1 MKSFNWFN
9 DLSSILTLDLATA
22 AVEETEPES
31 MEFLANELGDKVEK
45 LSQISWKEM
54 FERYVP
60 VVCDYLL
67 RVALVLVIFFVGRKL
82 IKKIVSLCDQALK
95 RHGME
100 VTVRRFFCNVI
111 NALGYICMLGILL
124 QTVGLT
130 ATSLTALVA
139 STGVA
144 VGLAL
149 QGSLSNFAGGV
160 LILLMKPFVIGD
172 YIVQGN
178 TEGTVKEIGLVY
190 TELITADNRLIVIP
204 NGTLIDSS
212 IVNVT
217 ATGKRR
223 LELSVGIG
231 YKSDLKKA
239 KEVLIR
245 LGENDPARDPENPVN
260 VFVAELAESS
270 VNLGLHVWVSSSEYW
285 NAKWRLTENIK
296 MAFDEEGI
304 EIPFKQ
310 VEISVTYW
318 NAKWRLTE
326 NIKMAFDEEGIE
338 IPFKQV
344 EISVTKM

>member
-67 RVALVLVIFFVGRKL
+67 HIALVLVIFFGGRKL

-139 STGVA
+139 SAGVA

-260 VFVAELAESS
+260 VFVSDLAESS

-296 MAFDEEGI
+296 
-304 EIPFKQ
+304 
-310 VEISVTYW
+310 
-318 NAKWRLTE
+318 L
-326 NIKMAFDEEGIE
+326 AFDEEGIE

>member
-1 MKSFNWFN
+1 MKSFDWFN
-9 DLSSILTLDLATA
+9 DLSSILTQNLATA

-67 RVALVLVIFFVGRKL
+67 RIALVLVIFFVGRKL

-139 STGVA
+139 SAGVA

-310 VEISVTYW
+310 VEISVT
-318 NAKWRLTE
+318 
-326 NIKMAFDEEGIE
+326 KM
-338 IPFKQV
+338 
-344 EISVTKM
+344 

>member
-60 VVCDYLL
+60 VACDYLL
-67 RVALVLVIFFVGRKL
+67 RIALVLMIFFVGRKL

-139 STGVA
+139 SAGVA

-178 TEGTVKEIGLVY
+178 TEGKVKEIGLVY

-260 VFVAELAESS
+260 VFVSELAESS

-296 MAFDEEGI
+296 
-304 EIPFKQ
+304 
-310 VEISVTYW
+310 
-318 NAKWRLTE
+318 L
-326 NIKMAFDEEGIE
+326 AFDEEGIE

>member
-1 MKSFNWFN
+1 MNCFDLFN
-9 DLSSILTLDLATA
+9 DLSSILILDLATA

-67 RVALVLVIFFVGRKL
+67 RIALVLVIFFVGRKL
-82 IKKIVSLCDQALK
+82 IKNIVILCDQALK

-139 STGVA
+139 SAGVA

-260 VFVAELAESS
+260 VFVSDLAESS

-296 MAFDEEGI
+296 
-304 EIPFKQ
+304 
-310 VEISVTYW
+310 
-318 NAKWRLTE
+318 L
-326 NIKMAFDEEGIE
+326 AFDEEGIE

>member
-1 MKSFNWFN
+1 MNMNSFNWFN
-9 DLSSILTLDLATA
+9 DLSSILTQDLATA
-22 AVEETEPES
+22 AVEEAEPES

-45 LSQISWKEM
+45 LSRISWKEM

-60 VVCDYLL
+60 VACDYLL
-67 RVALVLVIFFVGRKL
+67 RIALVLMIFFVGRKL

-139 STGVA
+139 SAGVA

-260 VFVAELAESS
+260 VFVSELAESS

-296 MAFDEEGI
+296 
-304 EIPFKQ
+304 
-310 VEISVTYW
+310 
-318 NAKWRLTE
+318 L
-326 NIKMAFDEEGIE
+326 AFDEEGIE

>member
-9 DLSSILTLDLATA
+9 DLSSILTQDLATA

-67 RVALVLVIFFVGRKL
+67 RIALVLVIFFVGRKL

-139 STGVA
+139 SAGVA

-296 MAFDEEGI
+296 
-304 EIPFKQ
+304 
-310 VEISVTYW
+310 
-318 NAKWRLTE
+318 L
-326 NIKMAFDEEGIE
+326 AFDEEGIE

>member
-1 MKSFNWFN
+1 MNCFDLFN

-139 STGVA
+139 SAGVA

-245 LGENDPARDPENPVN
+245 LGENDPARDLENPVN
-260 VFVAELAESS
+260 VFVSELAESS

-310 VEISVTYW
+310 VEISVT
-318 NAKWRLTE
+318 
-326 NIKMAFDEEGIE
+326 KM
-338 IPFKQV
+338 
-344 EISVTKM
+344 

>member
-9 DLSSILTLDLATA
+9 DLSSILTQDLATA

-67 RVALVLVIFFVGRKL
+67 RIALVLVIFFVGRKL

-139 STGVA
+139 SAGVA

-172 YIVQGN
+172 YIVQEN

-260 VFVAELAESS
+260 VFVLELAESS

-310 VEISVTYW
+310 VEISVT
-318 NAKWRLTE
+318 
-326 NIKMAFDEEGIE
+326 KM
-338 IPFKQV
+338 
-344 EISVTKM
+344 

>member
-139 STGVA
+139 SAGVA

-239 KEVLIR
+239 EEVLIR

-310 VEISVTYW
+310 VEISVT
-318 NAKWRLTE
+318 
-326 NIKMAFDEEGIE
+326 KM
-338 IPFKQV
+338 
-344 EISVTKM
+344 

>member
-9 DLSSILTLDLATA
+9 DLSSILTQDLATA

-67 RVALVLVIFFVGRKL
+67 RIALVLVIFFVGRKL

-111 NALGYICMLGILL
+111 NALGYNCMLGILL

-139 STGVA
+139 SAGVA

-260 VFVAELAESS
+260 VFVSELAESS

-310 VEISVTYW
+310 VEISVT
-318 NAKWRLTE
+318 
-326 NIKMAFDEEGIE
+326 KM
-338 IPFKQV
+338 Q
-344 EISVTKM
+344 

>member
-9 DLSSILTLDLATA
+9 DLSSILTQDLATA

-45 LSQISWKEM
+45 LSRISWKEM

-67 RVALVLVIFFVGRKL
+67 RIALVLVIFFVGRKL

-139 STGVA
+139 SAGVA

-260 VFVAELAESS
+260 VFVSELAESS

-296 MAFDEEGI
+296 
-304 EIPFKQ
+304 
-310 VEISVTYW
+310 
-318 NAKWRLTE
+318 L
-326 NIKMAFDEEGIE
+326 AFDEEGIE

>member
-9 DLSSILTLDLATA
+9 DLSSILTQDLATA

-45 LSQISWKEM
+45 LSRISWKEM

-60 VVCDYLL
+60 VACDYLL
-67 RVALVLVIFFVGRKL
+67 RIALVFVIFFVGRKL

-139 STGVA
+139 SAGVA

-260 VFVAELAESS
+260 VFVSELAESS
-270 VNLGLHVWVSSSEYW
+270 VKLGLQVWVSSSEYW
-285 NAKWRLTENIK
+285 NAKWHARRSH
-296 MAFDEEGI
+296 D
-304 EIPFKQ
+304 
-310 VEISVTYW
+310 
-318 NAKWRLTE
+318 R
-326 NIKMAFDEEGIE
+326 
-338 IPFKQV
+338 
-344 EISVTKM
+344 

>member
-1 MKSFNWFN
+1 MNCFDLFN

-60 VVCDYLL
+60 VACDYLL
-67 RVALVLVIFFVGRKL
+67 RIALVLMIFFVGRKL
-82 IKKIVSLCDQALK
+82 IKNIVSLCDQALK

-139 STGVA
+139 SAGVA

-260 VFVAELAESS
+260 VFVSELAESS

-296 MAFDEEGI
+296 
-304 EIPFKQ
+304 
-310 VEISVTYW
+310 
-318 NAKWRLTE
+318 L
-326 NIKMAFDEEGIE
+326 AFDEEGIE

>member
-9 DLSSILTLDLATA
+9 DLSSILTQDLATA

-67 RVALVLVIFFVGRKL
+67 RIALVLVIFFVGRKL
-82 IKKIVSLCDQALK
+82 IKKIVNLCDQALK

-139 STGVA
+139 SAGVA

-204 NGTLIDSS
+204 YGTLIDSS

-260 VFVAELAESS
+260 VFVSELAESS

-310 VEISVTYW
+310 VEISVT
-318 NAKWRLTE
+318 
-326 NIKMAFDEEGIE
+326 KM
-338 IPFKQV
+338 
-344 EISVTKM
+344 

>member
-9 DLSSILTLDLATA
+9 DLSSILTQDLATA

-45 LSQISWKEM
+45 LSRISWKEM

-67 RVALVLVIFFVGRKL
+67 RIALVLVIFFVGRKL

-260 VFVAELAESS
+260 VFVSELAESS

-310 VEISVTYW
+310 VEISVT
-318 NAKWRLTE
+318 
-326 NIKMAFDEEGIE
+326 KM
-338 IPFKQV
+338 
-344 EISVTKM
+344 

>member
-9 DLSSILTLDLATA
+9 DLSSILTQDLATA

-67 RVALVLVIFFVGRKL
+67 RIALVFVIFFVGRKL

-139 STGVA
+139 SAGVA

-260 VFVAELAESS
+260 VFVSDLAESS

-310 VEISVTYW
+310 VEISVT
-318 NAKWRLTE
+318 
-326 NIKMAFDEEGIE
+326 KM
-338 IPFKQV
+338 
-344 EISVTKM
+344 

>member
-9 DLSSILTLDLATA
+9 DLSSILTQDLATA

-45 LSQISWKEM
+45 LSRISWKEM

-60 VVCDYLL
+60 VACDYLL
-67 RVALVLVIFFVGRKL
+67 RIALVFVIFFVGRKL

-139 STGVA
+139 SAGVA

-260 VFVAELAESS
+260 VFVSELAESS

-296 MAFDEEGI
+296 
-304 EIPFKQ
+304 
-310 VEISVTYW
+310 
-318 NAKWRLTE
+318 L
-326 NIKMAFDEEGIE
+326 AFDEEGIE

>member
-1 MKSFNWFN
+1 MKSFDWFN
-9 DLSSILTLDLATA
+9 DLSSILTQDLATA

-31 MEFLANELGDKVEK
+31 KEFLANELGDKVEK

-67 RVALVLVIFFVGRKL
+67 RIALVLVIFFVGRKL

-139 STGVA
+139 SAGVA

-260 VFVAELAESS
+260 VFVSELAESS

-310 VEISVTYW
+310 VEISVT
-318 NAKWRLTE
+318 
-326 NIKMAFDEEGIE
+326 KM
-338 IPFKQV
+338 
-344 EISVTKM
+344 

>member
-1 MKSFNWFN
+1 M
-9 DLSSILTLDLATA
+9 
-22 AVEETEPES
+22 
-31 MEFLANELGDKVEK
+31 
-45 LSQISWKEM
+45 
-54 FERYVP
+54 
-60 VVCDYLL
+60 
-67 RVALVLVIFFVGRKL
+67 IFFVGRKL

-139 STGVA
+139 SAGVA

-260 VFVAELAESS
+260 VFVSELAESS

-296 MAFDEEGI
+296 
-304 EIPFKQ
+304 
-310 VEISVTYW
+310 
-318 NAKWRLTE
+318 L
-326 NIKMAFDEEGIE
+326 AFDEEGIE

>member
-1 MKSFNWFN
+1 MKCFNWFN

-22 AVEETEPES
+22 AVDETEPES

-60 VVCDYLL
+60 VVCDYFL
-67 RVALVLVIFFVGRKL
+67 RIALVLVIFFVGRKL

-139 STGVA
+139 SAGVA

-260 VFVAELAESS
+260 VFVSELAESS

-310 VEISVTYW
+310 VEIS
-318 NAKWRLTE
+318 
-326 NIKMAFDEEGIE
+326 I
-338 IPFKQV
+338 
-344 EISVTKM
+344 TKM

>member
-1 MKSFNWFN
+1 MKSFKWFN
-9 DLSSILTLDLATA
+9 DLSSILTQDLATA

-67 RVALVLVIFFVGRKL
+67 RIALVLVIFFVGRKL

-139 STGVA
+139 SAGVA

-260 VFVAELAESS
+260 VFVSELAESS

-310 VEISVTYW
+310 VEISVT
-318 NAKWRLTE
+318 
-326 NIKMAFDEEGIE
+326 KM
-338 IPFKQV
+338 
-344 EISVTKM
+344 

>member
-1 MKSFNWFN
+1 MNMNSFNWFN
-9 DLSSILTLDLATA
+9 DLSSILTQDLATA

-60 VVCDYLL
+60 VACDYLL
-67 RVALVLVIFFVGRKL
+67 RIALVLMIFFVGRKL
-82 IKKIVSLCDQALK
+82 IKNIVSLCDQALK

-139 STGVA
+139 SAGVA

-204 NGTLIDSS
+204 NGTLIDNS

-260 VFVAELAESS
+260 VFVSELAESS

-296 MAFDEEGI
+296 
-304 EIPFKQ
+304 
-310 VEISVTYW
+310 
-318 NAKWRLTE
+318 L
-326 NIKMAFDEEGIE
+326 AFDEEGIE

>member
-1 MKSFNWFN
+1 MKCFNWFN
-9 DLSSILTLDLATA
+9 DLSSILTSDLATA

-67 RVALVLVIFFVGRKL
+67 RIALVLVIFFVGRKL

-100 VTVRRFFCNVI
+100 VTVRRFCCNVI
-111 NALGYICMLGILL
+111 NALVYICMLGILL

-139 STGVA
+139 SAGVA

-260 VFVAELAESS
+260 VFVSELAESS

-296 MAFDEEGI
+296 LA
-304 EIPFKQ
+304 
-310 VEISVTYW
+310 
-318 NAKWRLTE
+318 L
-326 NIKMAFDEEGIE
+326 DEEGIE

>member
-1 MKSFNWFN
+1 MNMNSLNWFS
-9 DLSSILTLDLATA
+9 DLSSILTQDLATA

-60 VVCDYLL
+60 VACDYLL
-67 RVALVLVIFFVGRKL
+67 RIALVLMIFFVGRKL

-260 VFVAELAESS
+260 VFVSELAESS

-296 MAFDEEGI
+296 
-304 EIPFKQ
+304 
-310 VEISVTYW
+310 
-318 NAKWRLTE
+318 L
-326 NIKMAFDEEGIE
+326 AFDEEGIE

>member
-9 DLSSILTLDLATA
+9 DLSSILTQDLATA

-60 VVCDYLL
+60 VACDYLL
-67 RVALVLVIFFVGRKL
+67 RIALVLMIFFVGRKL
-82 IKKIVSLCDQALK
+82 IKNIVSLCDQALK

-139 STGVA
+139 SAGVA

-245 LGENDPARDPENPVN
+245 LGENDPARDLENPVN
-260 VFVAELAESS
+260 VFVSELAESS

-296 MAFDEEGI
+296 
-304 EIPFKQ
+304 
-310 VEISVTYW
+310 
-318 NAKWRLTE
+318 L
-326 NIKMAFDEEGIE
+326 AFDEEGIE

>member
-1 MKSFNWFN
+1 MKCFNWFN

-67 RVALVLVIFFVGRKL
+67 RIALVLVIFFVGRKL
-82 IKKIVSLCDQALK
+82 IKKIVNLCDQALK

-260 VFVAELAESS
+260 VFVSDLAESS

-310 VEISVTYW
+310 VEISVT
-318 NAKWRLTE
+318 
-326 NIKMAFDEEGIE
+326 KM
-338 IPFKQV
+338 
-344 EISVTKM
+344 

>member
-1 MKSFNWFN
+1 MNMNSLNWFS

-67 RVALVLVIFFVGRKL
+67 RIALVLVIFFVGRKL
-82 IKKIVSLCDQALK
+82 IKKIVSLCDQALE

-139 STGVA
+139 SAGVA

-310 VEISVTYW
+310 VEISVT
-318 NAKWRLTE
+318 
-326 NIKMAFDEEGIE
+326 KM
-338 IPFKQV
+338 
-344 EISVTKM
+344 

>member
-1 MKSFNWFN
+1 MNMNSFNWFN
-9 DLSSILTLDLATA
+9 DLSSILTQDLATA
-22 AVEETEPES
+22 AVKETEPES

-60 VVCDYLL
+60 VACDYLL
-67 RVALVLVIFFVGRKL
+67 RIALVLMIFFVGRKL
-82 IKKIVSLCDQALK
+82 IKNIVSLCDQALK

-139 STGVA
+139 SAGVA

-260 VFVAELAESS
+260 VFVSELAESS

-296 MAFDEEGI
+296 
-304 EIPFKQ
+304 
-310 VEISVTYW
+310 
-318 NAKWRLTE
+318 L
-326 NIKMAFDEEGIE
+326 AFDEEGIE

>member
-1 MKSFNWFN
+1 MKCFNWFN
-9 DLSSILTLDLATA
+9 DLSSILTSDLATA

-67 RVALVLVIFFVGRKL
+67 RIALVLVIFFVGRKL

-139 STGVA
+139 SAGVA

-260 VFVAELAESS
+260 VFVSDLAESS

-296 MAFDEEGI
+296 
-304 EIPFKQ
+304 
-310 VEISVTYW
+310 
-318 NAKWRLTE
+318 L
-326 NIKMAFDEEGIE
+326 AFDEEGIE

>member
-9 DLSSILTLDLATA
+9 DLSSILTQDLATA

-67 RVALVLVIFFVGRKL
+67 RIALVLVIFFVGRKL

-139 STGVA
+139 SAGVA

-260 VFVAELAESS
+260 VFVSELAESS

-310 VEISVTYW
+310 VEIS
-318 NAKWRLTE
+318 
-326 NIKMAFDEEGIE
+326 I
-338 IPFKQV
+338 
-344 EISVTKM
+344 TKM

>member
-1 MKSFNWFN
+1 MKCFNWFN
-9 DLSSILTLDLATA
+9 DLSSILTSDLATA

-67 RVALVLVIFFVGRKL
+67 RIALVLVIFFVGRKL

-139 STGVA
+139 SAGVA

-245 LGENDPARDPENPVN
+245 LGETDPARDPENPVN
-260 VFVAELAESS
+260 VFVSELAESS

-310 VEISVTYW
+310 VEISVT
-318 NAKWRLTE
+318 
-326 NIKMAFDEEGIE
+326 KM
-338 IPFKQV
+338 
-344 EISVTKM
+344 

>member
-1 MKSFNWFN
+1 MKSFDWFN
-9 DLSSILTLDLATA
+9 DLSSILTQDLATA

-67 RVALVLVIFFVGRKL
+67 RIALVLVIFFVGRKL

-139 STGVA
+139 SAGVA

-204 NGTLIDSS
+204 NGTLIDNS

-260 VFVAELAESS
+260 VFVSDLAESS

-296 MAFDEEGI
+296 
-304 EIPFKQ
+304 
-310 VEISVTYW
+310 
-318 NAKWRLTE
+318 L
-326 NIKMAFDEEGIE
+326 AFDEEGIE

>member
-1 MKSFNWFN
+1 MNMNSFNWFN
-9 DLSSILTLDLATA
+9 DLSSILTQDLATA

-45 LSQISWKEM
+45 LSRISWKEM

-60 VVCDYLL
+60 VACDYLL
-67 RVALVLVIFFVGRKL
+67 RIALVLMIFFVGRKL
-82 IKKIVSLCDQALK
+82 IKNIVSLCDQALK

-139 STGVA
+139 SAGVA

-260 VFVAELAESS
+260 VFVSELAESS

-296 MAFDEEGI
+296 
-304 EIPFKQ
+304 
-310 VEISVTYW
+310 
-318 NAKWRLTE
+318 L
-326 NIKMAFDEEGIE
+326 AFDEEGIE

>member
-1 MKSFNWFN
+1 MNMNSFNWFN
-9 DLSSILTLDLATA
+9 DLSSILTQDLATA

-67 RVALVLVIFFVGRKL
+67 RIALVLMIFFVGRQL
-82 IKKIVSLCDQALK
+82 IKNIVSLCDQALK

-139 STGVA
+139 SAGVA

-260 VFVAELAESS
+260 VFVSELAESS

-310 VEISVTYW
+310 VEISVT
-318 NAKWRLTE
+318 
-326 NIKMAFDEEGIE
+326 KM
-338 IPFKQV
+338 
-344 EISVTKM
+344 

>member
-9 DLSSILTLDLATA
+9 DLSSILTQDLATA

-45 LSQISWKEM
+45 LSRISWKEM

-60 VVCDYLL
+60 VACDYLL
-67 RVALVLVIFFVGRKL
+67 RIALVFVIFFVGRKL

-139 STGVA
+139 SAGVA

-190 TELITADNRLIVIP
+190 TELVTADNRLIVIP
-204 NGTLIDSS
+204 NGTLIDSN

-260 VFVAELAESS
+260 VFVSELAESS

-296 MAFDEEGI
+296 
-304 EIPFKQ
+304 
-310 VEISVTYW
+310 
-318 NAKWRLTE
+318 L
-326 NIKMAFDEEGIE
+326 AFDEEGIE

>member
-1 MKSFNWFN
+1 MS
-9 DLSSILTLDLATA
+9 
-22 AVEETEPES
+22 
-31 MEFLANELGDKVEK
+31 K
-45 LSQISWKEM
+45 L
-54 FERYVP
+54 
-60 VVCDYLL
+60 YLL
-67 RVALVLVIFFVGRKL
+67 RIALVLVIFFGGRKL

-139 STGVA
+139 SAGVA

-260 VFVAELAESS
+260 VFVSELAESS

-296 MAFDEEGI
+296 MAFDG
-304 EIPFKQ
+304 
-310 VEISVTYW
+310 
-318 NAKWRLTE
+318 
-326 NIKMAFDEEGIE
+326 EGIE

>member
-9 DLSSILTLDLATA
+9 DLNSILTQDLATA

-60 VVCDYLL
+60 VACDYLL
-67 RVALVLVIFFVGRKL
+67 RIALVLMIFFVGRKL

-139 STGVA
+139 SAGVA

-260 VFVAELAESS
+260 VFVSELAESS

-310 VEISVTYW
+310 VEISVT
-318 NAKWRLTE
+318 
-326 NIKMAFDEEGIE
+326 KM
-338 IPFKQV
+338 
-344 EISVTKM
+344 

>member
-1 MKSFNWFN
+1 MNMNSFNWFN
-9 DLSSILTLDLATA
+9 DLSSILTQDLATE

-139 STGVA
+139 SAGVA

-245 LGENDPARDPENPVN
+245 LGENDPARDTENPVN
-260 VFVAELAESS
+260 VFVSELAESS
-270 VNLGLHVWVSSSEYW
+270 VKLGLQVWVSSSEYW

-296 MAFDEEGI
+296 
-304 EIPFKQ
+304 
-310 VEISVTYW
+310 
-318 NAKWRLTE
+318 LT
-326 NIKMAFDEEGIE
+326 FDEEGIE

>member
-139 STGVA
+139 SAGVA

-296 MAFDEEGI
+296 
-304 EIPFKQ
+304 
-310 VEISVTYW
+310 
-318 NAKWRLTE
+318 L
-326 NIKMAFDEEGIE
+326 AFDEEGIE